1 MNGPITIEALIN
13 QHISRQLEEKLPMVV
28 AEQLRHVKPPPD
40 WMTETQL
47 AEYWQLRN
55 REGELTAESIRKWTS
70 RPEGEHPLPCAN
82 MGDLRRYNREEAD
95 QWARAEAV
103 RQRTLRVEK
112 RQARTGTN
120 LHAVGE

>member
-13 QHISRQLEEKLPMVV
+13 QHIRNQIEERLPKVV
-28 AEQLRHVKPPPD
+28 AEQLKLIKPPPD

-55 REGELTAESIRKWTS
+55 REGELTIESIRRWTA

-82 MGDLRRYNREEAD
+82 MGDLRRYNRAEAD
-95 QWARAEAV
+95 QWAREEAA
-103 RQRTLRVEK
+103 RQRALRAEK
-112 RQARTGTN
+112 RRARIGN
-120 LHAVGE
+120 HLHAVGE